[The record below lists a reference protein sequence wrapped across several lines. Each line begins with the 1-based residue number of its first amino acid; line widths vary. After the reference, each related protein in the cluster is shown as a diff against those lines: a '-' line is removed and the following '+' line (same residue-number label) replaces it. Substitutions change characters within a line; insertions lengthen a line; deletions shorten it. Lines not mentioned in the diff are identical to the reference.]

1 MAANDKKISSLTE
14 WVYSNIADAANIV
27 VAHAGANYRIM
38 MSTIRQYVL
47 GDREIGGTGSG
58 DIVTTTDK
66 QTLVEKKLDSP
77 SFNDDVPLNS
87 NVTATQMNFLS
98 GLDHNVK
105 NTLNN
110 IGNDILTIENRIDDL
125 EEDVGSIASPP
136 FVATYDFNAGGE
148 SFSLLAS
155 VLSPDVSMVDPGK
168 VIVQIYILNGT
179 ARILDYNVVIQIN
192 TNESN
197 EFHSISLGGLEQG
210 KQYSLRVLSSI

>member
-47 GDREIGGTGSG
+47 GNREINGTGSN
-58 DIVTTTDK
+58 DIPTNGGTQILANK
-66 QTLVEKKLDSP
+66 RLNEP
-77 SFNDDVPLNS
+77 SFNSDVRLS
-87 NVTATQMNFLS
+87 SDVTATEMNFLS

-110 IGNDILTIENRIDDL
+110 IGNDILTIENRIDNL

-136 FVATYDFNAGGE
+136 FVATYDWNAGGD
-148 SFSLLAS
+148 SLSLLAS

-179 ARILDYNVVIQIN
+179 ARILAPDVVIQIN
-192 TNESN
+192 TNEFN
-197 EFHSISLGGLEQG
+197 EFHSISLSGLEQG